1 MKKRNLMIF
10 AGLLGIA
17 ALAAFV
23 TRSSWMGSNAS
34 AQGPQRPRVVS
45 VELAKAA
52 RDLVPVDVDS
62 IGTVT
67 PISSVALKSRV
78 ETTIVS
84 VHFEDGA
91 KVSEGDLLFTLD
103 ARQIDAQ
110 IEQAEGMLARDQA
123 QLVGAL
129 RDHKRYSDLLGK
141 GATTQVNVD
150 NAKPQADILIGTIKA
165 DQSALDNLKVQKS
178 FTIIR
183 APFSGR
189 ISAANVKVGNFVRPA
204 DLAPLAVINQM
215 APVYVTF
222 AIPQRVL
229 VDLREAMAAGASKV
243 IATIP
248 GHQRSEDGK
257 VAMVENTVDSTTGMV
272 TVRGMMNNENETLW
286 PGTLVNTKLIIRT
299 ENSVVVPTVAVQ
311 RSQNGTYVFV
321 VRDGVAKVQPVKV
334 DRTFQGTS
342 VISEGLSGDENVVV
356 DGQLLLSDGSRV
368 EPRARKAGAGGD
380 DALRTLPRPAG
391 HDDADHGVDHRL
403 RRVRFPPAAG
413 LGAAAGRFP
422 DHCRERDLAGRQ

>member
-1 MKKRNLMIF
+1 MKRPILIF
-10 AGLLGIA
+10 LAGAVGIA
-17 ALAAFV
+17 AVAAFV
-23 TRSSWMGSNAS
+23 TRASWMGGGAS
-34 AQGPQRPRVVS
+34 AQGPQRPRMVS
-45 VELAKAA
+45 VELAKAE
-52 RDLVPVDVDS
+52 RKSVPVDVDS

-91 KVSEGDLLFTLD
+91 KVGEGDLLFTLD

-110 IEQAEGMLARDQA
+110 IEQAEGMIAKDQA
-123 QLVGAL
+123 QLEGAQRDL
-129 RDHKRYSDLLGK
+129 RRYNDLVTK

-150 NAKPQADILIGTIKA
+150 NAKTQSDILIGTIKA
-165 DQSALDNLKVQKS
+165 DQAALDNLKVQKS
-178 FTIIR
+178 YTLIR
-183 APFSGR
+183 APFAGR

-204 DLAPLAVINQM
+204 DTAPLAVINQM

-229 VDLREAMAAGASKV
+229 VDLREAMAKADSRV

-272 TVRGMMNNENETLW
+272 TVRGIMNNENETLW
-286 PGTLVNTKLIIRT
+286 PGILVATKLIIRN
-299 ENSVVVPTVAVQ
+299 EDSVVVPTVAVQ
-311 RSQNGTYVFV
+311 RSQNGNYVFV
-321 VRDGVAKVQPVKV
+321 VKDGVAKVRPVKV

-368 EPRARKAGAGGD
+368 EPRAQKAGA
-380 DALRTLPRPAG
+380 
-391 HDDADHGVDHRL
+391 
-403 RRVRFPPAAG
+403 
-413 LGAAAGRFP
+413 
-422 DHCRERDLAGRQ
+422 

>member
-1 MKKRNLMIF
+1 MKRRHLIFF
-10 AGLLGIA
+10 AGVLGIA

-23 TRSSWMGSNAS
+23 TRSSWMGGGAS
-34 AQGPQRPRVVS
+34 AQGPQRARVIS
-45 VELAKAA
+45 VELAKAQ
-52 RDLVPVDVDS
+52 RKPVPVDVDS

-84 VHFEDGA
+84 VHFADGA

-110 IEQAEGMLARDQA
+110 IEQAEGTLAKDQA
-123 QLVGAL
+123 QLEGAQRDL
-129 RDHKRYSDLLGK
+129 RRYSDLIGK

-150 NAKPQADILIGTIKA
+150 NAKTQADILIGTVKA

-178 FTIIR
+178 YTTIR

-189 ISAANVKVGNFVRPA
+189 ISAANVKIGNFVRPA
-204 DLAPLAVINQM
+204 DTAPLAVINQM

-229 VDLREAMAAGASKV
+229 VDLRDAMATGGSKV

-257 VAMVENTVDSTTGMV
+257 VAMVENAVDSTTGMV
-272 TVRGMMNNENETLW
+272 TVRGIMNNDSETLW
-286 PGTLVNTKLIIRT
+286 PGILVNTKLVIRT
-299 ENSVVVPTVAVQ
+299 EDAVTVPTAAVQ
-311 RSQNGTYVFV
+311 RSQSGNYVFIM
-321 VRDGVAKVQPVKV
+321 RDGKAHVQPVNV
-334 DRTFQGTS
+334 SRTFQGIS
-342 VISEGLSGDENVVV
+342 VVATGLSGGEDVIV
-356 DGQLLLSDGSRV
+356 DGQLLLSEGTPV
-368 EPRARKAGAGGD
+368 APRAPKAGA
-380 DALRTLPRPAG
+380 
-391 HDDADHGVDHRL
+391 
-403 RRVRFPPAAG
+403 
-413 LGAAAGRFP
+413 
-422 DHCRERDLAGRQ
+422 

>member
-1 MKKRNLMIF
+1 MKKRNWIIL
-10 AGLLGIA
+10 AGGLGII
-17 ALAAFV
+17 ALAAFA
-23 TRSSWMGSNAS
+23 TRASWMGGGAS
-34 AQGPQRPRVVS
+34 AQGPLRARVVS
-45 VELAKAA
+45 VELAKAE
-52 RDLVPVDVDS
+52 RKPVPVDVDS

-91 KVSEGDLLFTLD
+91 KVREGDLLFTLD

-110 IEQAEGMLARDQA
+110 IEQAEGMLAKDQA
-123 QLVGAL
+123 QLEGAQRDL
-129 RDHKRYSDLLGK
+129 RRFSDLIGK

-150 NAKPQADILIGTIKA
+150 NAKTQADILIGTIKA

-189 ISAANVKVGNFVRPA
+189 ISAANVKIGNFVRPA
-204 DLAPLAVINQM
+204 DTAPLAVINQM

-229 VDLREAMAAGASKV
+229 VELRDAMAAGSSRV

-257 VAMVENTVDSTTGMV
+257 VAMVENSVDSTTGMI
-272 TVRGMMNNENETLW
+272 TVRGIMNNESETLW
-286 PGTLVNTKLIIRT
+286 PGILVSTKLIIRT
-299 ENSVVVPTVAVQ
+299 EEAVTVPSAAVQ
-311 RSQNGTYVFV
+311 RSQNGNFVFIM
-321 VRDGVAKVQPVKV
+321 RDGKAHVEPVSV
-334 DRTFQGTS
+334 SRTFQGIS
-342 VISEGLSGDENVVV
+342 VIASGLSGGEDVIV
-356 DGQLLLSDGSRV
+356 DGQLLLSEGTPV
-368 EPRARKAGAGGD
+368 APRAPKAGA
-380 DALRTLPRPAG
+380 
-391 HDDADHGVDHRL
+391 
-403 RRVRFPPAAG
+403 
-413 LGAAAGRFP
+413 
-422 DHCRERDLAGRQ
+422 

>member
-1 MKKRNLMIF
+1 MKKRTFIIL
-10 AGLLGIA
+10 AGGLGIV

-23 TRSSWMGSNAS
+23 TRASWTGGGAS
-34 AQGPQRPRVVS
+34 AQGPPRARVIS
-45 VELAKAA
+45 VELAKAE
-52 RDLVPVDVDS
+52 RKPVPVDVDS

-91 KVSEGDLLFTLD
+91 RVSEGDLLFTLD

-110 IEQAEGMLARDQA
+110 IEQAEGMLAKDQA
-123 QLVGAL
+123 QLEGAQRDL
-129 RDHKRYSDLLGK
+129 RRFSDLIGK
-141 GATTQVNVD
+141 GATTQVNLD
-150 NAKPQADILIGTIKA
+150 NAKTQADILIGTIKA
-165 DQSALDNLKVQKS
+165 DQAALDNLKVQKS

-189 ISAANVKVGNFVRPA
+189 ISAANVKIGNFVRPA
-204 DLAPLAVINQM
+204 DTAPLAVINQM

-229 VDLREAMAAGASKV
+229 VELRDAMATGSSKV

-257 VAMVENTVDSTTGMV
+257 VAMVENSVDSTTGMI
-272 TVRGMMNNENETLW
+272 TVRGIMNNESETLW
-286 PGTLVNTKLIIRT
+286 PGILVATKLIIRI

-311 RSQNGTYVFV
+311 RSQNGNYVFV
-321 VRDGVAKVQPVKV
+321 VKDGVARVSPVKV
-334 DRTFQGTS
+334 DRTFQGIS
-342 VISEGLSGDENVVV
+342 VIAEGLSGDEDVVV
-356 DGQLLLSDGSRV
+356 DGQLLLSSGSRV
-368 EPRARKAGAGGD
+368 EPRAHKAGA
-380 DALRTLPRPAG
+380 
-391 HDDADHGVDHRL
+391 
-403 RRVRFPPAAG
+403 
-413 LGAAAGRFP
+413 
-422 DHCRERDLAGRQ
+422 

>member
-1 MKKRNLMIF
+1 MKKRSLIFF

-17 ALAAFV
+17 ALATFA
-23 TRSSWMGSNAS
+23 TRSWWMGGGAS
-34 AQGPQRPRVVS
+34 AQGPQRARVIS
-45 VELAKAA
+45 VELAKAE
-52 RDLVPVDVDS
+52 RKPVPVDVDA

-67 PISSVALKSRV
+67 PISSAALKSRV
-78 ETTIVS
+78 ETTIMS

-91 KVSEGDLLFTLD
+91 KVNQGDLLFTLD

-123 QLVGAL
+123 QLEGAQ
-129 RDHKRYSDLLGK
+129 RDVRRYSDLIGK
-141 GATTQVNVD
+141 GATTQVNLD
-150 NAKPQADILIGTIKA
+150 NAKTQADILIGTIRA
-165 DQSALDNLKVQKS
+165 GQSALDNLKVQKS
-178 FTIIR
+178 YTTIH

-204 DLAPLAVINQM
+204 DTVPLAVINQM

-229 VDLREAMAAGASKV
+229 VDLREAMAAGESRV
-243 IATIP
+243 VATIP
-248 GHQRSEDGK
+248 GHQRSEEGK
-257 VAMVENTVDSTTGMV
+257 VAMVENSVDSTTGMV
-272 TVRGMMNNENETLW
+272 TVRGMMNNERETLW
-286 PGTLVNTKLIIRT
+286 PGILVATKLIIRT

-311 RSQNGTYVFV
+311 RSQNGNYVFV

-342 VISEGLSGDENVVV
+342 VIAEGLSGDENVVV

-368 EPRARKAGAGGD
+368 EPRARKTGA
-380 DALRTLPRPAG
+380 
-391 HDDADHGVDHRL
+391 
-403 RRVRFPPAAG
+403 
-413 LGAAAGRFP
+413 
-422 DHCRERDLAGRQ
+422 

>member
-1 MKKRNLMIF
+1 MTKRILIIF
-10 AGLLGIA
+10 AGVLGVA
-17 ALAAFV
+17 VLAAFM
-23 TRSSWMGSNAS
+23 TRSSWMGGRAS
-34 AQGPQRPRVVS
+34 AQATQRARVIAVD
-45 VELAKAA
+45 LARGEPKP
-52 RDLVPVDVDS
+52 VPVDVDS

-110 IEQAEGMLARDQA
+110 IEQAEGTLAKDQA
-123 QLVGAL
+123 QLEGAQ
-129 RDHKRYSDLLGK
+129 RDHRRFSDLIGK

-150 NAKPQADILIGTIKA
+150 NAKTQADILIGTIKA
-165 DQSALDNLKVQKS
+165 DQAALDNLKVQKS
-178 FTIIR
+178 YTLIR

-204 DLAPLAVINQM
+204 DTAPLAVINQM

-229 VDLREAMAAGASKV
+229 VDLREAMTKADSRV

-257 VAMVENTVDSTTGMV
+257 VAMVENTGDAPPGMV
-272 TVRGMMNNENETLW
+272 TVRGIMNNENETLW
-286 PGTLVNTKLIIRT
+286 PGILVNTKLIIRSEEAVT
-299 ENSVVVPTVAVQ
+299 VPTAAVQ
-311 RSQNGTYVFV
+311 RSQTGNYVFI
-321 VRDGVAKVQPVKV
+321 VRDSKAHVQPVQV
-334 DRTFQGTS
+334 SRTFQGIS
-342 VISEGLSGDENVVV
+342 VIASGLSGGEDVVV
-356 DGQLLLSDGSRV
+356 DGQLLLSEGTPV
-368 EPRARKAGAGGD
+368 APRATRAGA
-380 DALRTLPRPAG
+380 
-391 HDDADHGVDHRL
+391 
-403 RRVRFPPAAG
+403 
-413 LGAAAGRFP
+413 
-422 DHCRERDLAGRQ
+422 